1 MFSIAFGTMSIRS
14 PANVKR
20 PTNKNIRIIIGKNIG
35 LFKFI
40 KLFLKLSYFD
50 DTLNLLAIG
59 AMADFLYIAALRGI
73 IAVLLKK

>member
-1 MFSIAFGTMSIRS
+1 MSIRS

-35 LFKFI
+35 LFKII

-59 AMADFLYIAALRGI
+59 AMADLLYIAALRGI

>member
-20 PTNKNIRIIIGKNIG
+20 PTNKNIRIIIEKNIG

-59 AMADFLYIAALRGI
+59 AMADFLYIADLRGI